1 MTGASSPVPPAGGF
15 RLVVLGDPVEH
26 SLSPVMH
33 NAALAALDL
42 EGVYSRRRVD
52 AQGMTEAAS
61 QMRDGRLHGAN
72 ITMPHKG
79 RAARLAD
86 RLSSDAR
93 RSGSVN
99 TWTLED
105 GGRLTGHSTDVEGI
119 RRACGSA
126 IGFPTG
132 RPVLVIGAGG
142 AAAAAMVALED
153 GDLWCSARRPEATA
167 DLAERVDVSFRALP
181 WGATLPGAVV
191 VNATPLGMRG
201 GEFPAELLEES
212 SGLFDMA
219 YRSDRRET
227 AAVSSMRK
235 RGMPA
240 SDGLAMLVAQAEASF
255 EMWTGHRP
263 PAGVMESAARTGG
276 GPGG

>member
-1 MTGASSPVPPAGGF
+1 MTGGPAPAPPAGGF

-33 NAALAALDL
+33 NAVLAALDL

-99 TWTLED
+99 TWTLES

-119 RRACGSA
+119 RRAWERAGL
-126 IGFPTG
+126 PTG

-142 AAAAAMVALED
+142 AAAAAMVALE
-153 GDLWCSARRPEATA
+153 GRELWCSARRAEATA
-167 DLAERVDVSFRALP
+167 GLADRVDVTFRVLP
-181 WGATLPGAVV
+181 WGANLPGAVV

-201 GEFPAELLEES
+201 GELPSELLDAS
-212 SGLFDMA
+212 SGVFDMA
-219 YRSDRRET
+219 YRSDRKET
-227 AAVSSMRK
+227 AAVRSMRE
-235 RGMPA
+235 RGSPA

-263 PAGVMESAARTGG
+263 PAGVMEAAARTGG